1 MKTKVVEVIIIVLIV
16 FMMGGILT
24 SLKGNDSS
32 DTTEIISEF
41 EGEIEYDTS
50 GYVSD
55 YPFNEDNINIIG
67 KTNGKISDG
76 IATAINKTINW
87 FFEMVKKVVS

>member
-1 MKTKVVEVIIIVLIV
+1 MKAKVVEIIIIVLIV

-24 SLKGNDSS
+24 SIKGKDSS
-32 DTTEIISEF
+32 ETTEITSEF

-55 YPFNEDNINIIG
+55 YPYNEDNVNIIG
-67 KTNGKISDG
+67 KANGKIGEG
-76 IATAINKTINW
+76 ISKVINKTIDW